1 MASPP
6 YRIAGASGFWGD
18 RNDALLDQVRG
29 GPIDSVI
36 LDYLAE
42 ITMSILRLKKLRD
55 PNAGYA
61 GDFLK
66 ALRPALGDVAA
77 RSIRVVT
84 NAGGM
89 NPRACAEAVVGLA
102 RELGHGGLR
111 VGLVEGDDVADRL
124 GAFADRAA
132 EPSGTAGCDLSNLDS
147 GASFSTIRERVASA
161 NVYFG
166 ADPIAEAIRQGAQIV
181 VTGRCTDSALALG
194 PLLAHYRWAPDDW
207 NRRAAGVLAGHVIEC
222 GGQASGGN
230 FSGGWES
237 VPDLANLGYP
247 IAEVDESGDFTV
259 TKHRGLGGL
268 VTAPVVKE
276 QLLYEI
282 GDPRAYETPDA
293 TVDFTSFSL
302 EDLGGDR
309 VRITGVRGSPPPER
323 LKVSISYQD
332 GWANAVGLTFV
343 WPHALERAKATERL
357 LLERCAKLGLQIDE
371 HHVDWIGVN
380 GAFGPMAPAPPEEP
394 AEVLFRMAIRT
405 RDQKSAK
412 RFGEEIAP
420 LVLSG
425 LPGAC
430 SGLLTGRPEPR
441 PIVNFWPAL
450 VPRSAVQASVEVLT
464 A

>member
-1 MASPP
+1 MGPP
-6 YRIAGASGFWGD
+6 PFRIAGASGFWGD

-29 GPIDSVI
+29 GPVDAVL

-42 ITMSILRLKKLRD
+42 ITMSILRVKRMRD

-66 ALRPALGDVAA
+66 ALKPALGDVAA
-77 RSIRVVT
+77 RGIRVVT

-89 NPRACAEAVVGLA
+89 NPRACAQAVVALA
-102 RELGHGGLR
+102 REQGLAGLR
-111 VGLVEGDDVADRL
+111 VGLVEGDDVAGQL
-124 GAFADRAA
+124 GELADT
-132 EPSGTAGCDLSNLDS
+132 PGCDLSNLDS
-147 GASFSTIRERVASA
+147 GAPFSTIRERVASA

-166 ADPIAEAIRQGAQIV
+166 AEPIADAIRQGAQVV

-194 PLLAHYRWAPDDW
+194 PLLAHYEWASGDW

-230 FSGGWES
+230 FAGGWES

-247 IAEVDESGDFTV
+247 IVEVDASGDFTV
-259 TKHRGLGGL
+259 TKHPGLGGL
-268 VTAPVVKE
+268 VSAAVVKE

-282 GDPRAYETPDA
+282 GDPRAYQTPDA

-302 EDLGGDR
+302 TELGPER
-309 VRITGVRGSPPPER
+309 VRIAGVRGGPPPDR
-323 LKVSISYQD
+323 LKVSISYHD

-343 WPHALERAKATERL
+343 WPHATLRAKATERL
-357 LLERCAKLGLQIDE
+357 LLDRCAKLGVQIDE

-380 GAFGPMAPAPPEEP
+380 GAWGPMAPPAPAEP

-405 RDQKSAK
+405 RDRESAK

-450 VPRSAVQASVEVLT
+450 VPLDAARPVVEVLT